1 MGNENL
7 QKIYADSTKKRT
19 AQQTKWERAVEGL
32 TFDRLEK
39 KKIEYS
45 LKRKKVRELGNETI
59 YWKKVAT
66 ANSSHFAIIRMRKSW
81 TKSTRYFE

>member
-39 KKIEYS
+39 KENRLCIKTE
-45 LKRKKVRELGNETI
+45 KKLG
-59 YWKKVAT
+59 
-66 ANSSHFAIIRMRKSW
+66 S
-81 TKSTRYFE
+81 

>member
-1 MGNENL
+1 MGNGNL

-45 LKRKKVRELGNETI
+45 LKRKKVKELGNEII
-59 YWKKVAT
+59 YWKKVA
-66 ANSSHFAIIRMRKSW
+66 AASSSHFTIIRMCKS
-81 TKSTRYFE
+81 

>member
-19 AQQTKWERAVEGL
+19 AQQTNWERAVEGL

-39 KKIEYS
+39 KKIDYV
-45 LKRKKVRELGNETI
+45 LKRKK
-59 YWKKVAT
+59 
-66 ANSSHFAIIRMRKSW
+66 S
-81 TKSTRYFE
+81 

>member
-1 MGNENL
+1 MVNGNL

-32 TFDRLEK
+32 MFDRLEK

-45 LKRKKVRELGNETI
+45 LKRKK
-59 YWKKVAT
+59 
-66 ANSSHFAIIRMRKSW
+66 S
-81 TKSTRYFE
+81 

>member
-19 AQQTKWERAVEGL
+19 AQQTKRERAVEGL

-39 KKIEYS
+39 KKIDYV
-45 LKRKKVRELGNETI
+45 LKRKK
-59 YWKKVAT
+59 
-66 ANSSHFAIIRMRKSW
+66 S
-81 TKSTRYFE
+81 